1 MIEYIPCELDFSCED
16 TKLVGGLMM
25 VIAKKGFVV
34 GLLLLLSLALS
45 FADSDRRFA
54 LDIETGVAIARYSDI
69 QIPKSTGTLI
79 SFTDGLETDPAFF
92 VRGRLT
98 YYFNKLNMLSLLIA
112 PLTLEGGGSVDREV
126 VFEGE
131 SFAPNVTLSTVYK
144 FNSYRLT
151 YEHFWFL
158 GDNVRFGLGAS
169 AKIRDAAISIADS
182 SKVSEKT
189 DLGFVPLIKFSFAW
203 RFVKPLSLILDGDA
217 LGAPQGR
224 AEDIALSLQGD
235 VGDQLSLKAGYRV
248 LEGGSDVEE
257 VYSFTWVNYLFG
269 GFVLRL

>member
-1 MIEYIPCELDFSCED
+1 
-16 TKLVGGLMM
+16 MM
-25 VIAKKGFVV
+25 EIIKKGFVV
-34 GLLLLLSLALS
+34 GLLLLLSLGLS
-45 FADSDRRFA
+45 FADTGNRFA
-54 LDIETGVAIARYSDI
+54 LDIETGVASVRYSDI

-79 SFTDGLETDPAFF
+79 SFSDELETDPAFF
-92 VRGRLT
+92 VRGRVA
-98 YYFNKLNMLSLLIA
+98 YHFNKLNMISILIA
-112 PLTLEGGGSVDREV
+112 PLTLKGSGSVDREV

-131 SFAPNVTLSTVYK
+131 TFAPNVTLNTVYK

-151 YEHFWFL
+151 YEHFWFV

-182 SKVSEKT
+182 SKISEKT

-203 RFVKPLSLILDGDA
+203 RFIEPLSLVIDGDA

-224 AEDIALSLQGD
+224 AEDVSLLLQGD
-235 VGDQLSLKAGYRV
+235 VGNKLSLKAGYRV
-248 LEGGSDVEE
+248 LEGGSDVEQ

-269 GFVLRL
+269 GFVLRF

>member
-1 MIEYIPCELDFSCED
+1 
-16 TKLVGGLMM
+16 MM
-25 VIAKKGFVV
+25 VIAKTRLIMGFV
-34 GLLLLLSLALS
+34 LLLPLCIS
-45 FADSDRRFA
+45 FADTINRFA
-54 LDIETGVAIARYSDI
+54 LDVETGVAIVRYSDI

-79 SFTDGLETDPAFF
+79 SFSDELETDPAFF
-92 VRGRLT
+92 VRGRFT
-98 YYFNKLNMLSLLIA
+98 YYFNKLNMLSILIA
-112 PLTLEGGGSVDREV
+112 PLTLDGSGSVDREV
-126 VFEGE
+126 IFEGDT
-131 SFAPNVTLSTVYK
+131 FAPNVTLSTVYK

-151 YEHFWFL
+151 YEHFWFV

-182 SKVSEKT
+182 SKISEKT

-203 RFVKPLSLILDGDA
+203 RFIEPISLILDGDA

-224 AEDIALSLQGD
+224 AEDISLVFQGD
-235 VGDQLSLKAGYRV
+235 VGDKLSLKAGYRV

-269 GFVLRL
+269 GFVLRF

>member
-1 MIEYIPCELDFSCED
+1 MVIER
-16 TKLVGGLMM
+16 TKLSVGIL
-25 VIAKKGFVV
+25 V
-34 GLLLLLSLALS
+34 LLAFCLS
-45 FADSDRRFA
+45 FASTGNRFA

-79 SFTDGLETDPAFF
+79 SFTDELETDPTFF
-92 VRGRLT
+92 VRGRFT
-98 YYFNKLNMLSLLIA
+98 YYFNKLNMLSILIA

-158 GDNVRFGLGAS
+158 GEKVRLGLGAS

-182 SKVSEKT
+182 SKISEKT
-189 DLGFVPLIKFSFAW
+189 DLGFVPLIKFSFVW
-203 RFVKPLSLILDGDA
+203 RFIDPLSLVLDGDA

-224 AEDIALSLQGD
+224 AADVSLVIQGD
-235 VGDQLSLKAGYRV
+235 VGDWLALKGGYRV

-269 GFVLRL
+269 GFVLRF